1 MAFYLLQVAY
11 TPEAWAVQLH
21 NPLDRREAVSSVVE
35 RLGGYI
41 ESAYYAFGDY
51 DAILILEMP
60 DNVSAAAFSLAVSA
74 GKAVKA
80 VKTTPLLTIEGG
92 IAAMQQTRPRPTLL
106 VNSRRLIAN
115 AIGGSFPGNAHGLSG
130 LKRRMQGCFSAPL

>member
-1 MAFYLLQVAY
+1 MALYLVQVAY

-21 NPLDRREAVSSVVE
+21 NPLDRREAVSQVVE
-35 RLGGYI
+35 RLGGSI

-74 GKAVKA
+74 GGAVKA
-80 VKTTPLLTIEGG
+80 IKTTPLLTIEDGIEAMRKGAGAGYRPPGG
-92 IAAMQQTRPRPTLL
+92 
-106 VNSRRLIAN
+106 
-115 AIGGSFPGNAHGLSG
+115 
-130 LKRRMQGCFSAPL
+130 